1 MMQALETLEKLGYTL
16 ALRADGG
23 IHIRGKPS
31 PEADAALAILRMDK
45 ARAAACLRLREA
57 FKAGRKGFRI
67 AFDFFQAH
75 FPPSMAAEYW
85 NGVNEDL
92 GKVCGGADE
101 LTVDLL
107 CAAWL
112 ELERLALEGTRE
124 Q

>member
-1 MMQALETLEKLGYTL
+1 MTRALETLEKLGYTL
-16 ALRADGG
+16 TLRADGN

-31 PEADAALAILRMDK
+31 PEADAALAILRTDK
-45 ARAAACLRLREA
+45 ARAAACLRLQEA

-92 GKVCGGADE
+92 G
-101 LTVDLL
+101 TVSYTHLNL
-107 CAAWL
+107 C
-112 ELERLALEGTRE
+112 RLNDFLSFFARLF
-124 Q
+124 